1 MLFQRRN
8 TTNDDYM
15 KDFDDYI
22 KVIDSY
28 RGKTPIHP
36 GLVKSKFTNMGV
48 QDTNNPTQE

>member
-1 MLFQRRN
+1 MTKPNTIIYMLFQRRN

-28 RGKTPIHP
+28 RGNTLIHLS
-36 GLVKSKFTNMGV
+36 LVKSKLA
-48 QDTNNPTQE
+48 